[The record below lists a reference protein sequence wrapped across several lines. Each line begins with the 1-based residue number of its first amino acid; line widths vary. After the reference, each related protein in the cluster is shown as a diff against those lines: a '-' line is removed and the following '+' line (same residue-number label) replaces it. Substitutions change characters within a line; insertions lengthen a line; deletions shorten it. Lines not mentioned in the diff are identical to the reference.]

1 MGRRVAFGAAVVVLL
16 GAATFAALGFWP
28 WPRLNDPRPRPAAV
42 RMWTTS
48 DTLHPGESLGD
59 VFGRHGIG
67 SQMLADLADRL
78 HFDPRRLRAG
88 LVFRFGHR
96 DSASTPDDVTIRT
109 APDEETRLRRSEDRW
124 VAERRAIRWT
134 AHVVRVEGRVAT
146 SLYDAMNAATGTE
159 PLDPDLRVRLAW
171 DLADV
176 FAWEVDFTRDLQPED
191 RFTVVFE
198 REISER
204 GESRVG
210 RILATELGVG
220 SRSLTAYHFEASAG
234 QSRYFDEAGQ
244 SLRRAFLRAPVEF
257 RRIASNFSKSRL
269 HPILGIWRRHEGVDY
284 AAGSGTPVMAAGEGT
299 VTSAGWAGGYGRMIE
314 IRHQNGIATRYG
326 HLSRFATGIGA
337 GSRVHQSDVI
347 GYVGSTGLAT
357 APHLHYE
364 FRMNG
369 AARDPAKVDLGTGD
383 PVPPQEMAAFLRERD
398 RLRLMLRPHSAVSG
412 RATAG
417 RV

>member
-1 MGRRVAFGAAVVVLL
+1 MGRKVAFGAAVVVLL

-28 WPRLNDPRPRPAAV
+28 WPRLNHQRPTLPVARV
-42 RMWTTS
+42 WVTN

-67 SQMLADLADRL
+67 TQMLADLAGRL

-96 DSASTPDDVTIRT
+96 DSASAPNDVTIRT
-109 APDEETRLRRSEDRW
+109 APDEETRLLRSEDRW
-124 VAERRAIRWT
+124 VAERRPIRWT
-134 AHVVRVEGRVAT
+134 GHTARVEGRVAT
-146 SLYDAMNAATGTE
+146 SLYDAMTAAAGTE

-191 RFTVVFE
+191 RFAIVFE
-198 REISER
+198 RETSER
-204 GESRVG
+204 GESRLG
-210 RILATELGVG
+210 RILATDLQVG
-220 SRSLTAYHFEASAG
+220 PRRLTAYRFDASAG
-234 QSRYFDEAGQ
+234 QVQYFDEAGQ

-257 RRIASNFSKSRL
+257 RRVASNFSKSRF

-284 AAGSGTPVMAAGEGT
+284 AAGSGTPVMAAGDGT
-299 VTSAGWAGGYGRMIE
+299 VASAGWAGGYGRMIE
-314 IRHQNGIATRYG
+314 IRHQNGITTRYG
-326 HLSRFATGIGA
+326 HLSAFARSLRA
-337 GSRVHQSDVI
+337 GGRVHQGEVI

-383 PVPPQEMAAFLRERD
+383 PVPPKDMAAFRRERD
-398 RLRLMLRPHSAVSG
+398 RLRLILRPQSAMVG
-412 RATAG
+412 RAIAG
-417 RV
+417 RD